1 VSNPIE
7 LTAERVI
14 DVSDG
19 DSAAPGINLA
29 NQYTGPDTLGVGLT
43 VVTATWTGPGS
54 PKNDDMR
61 RAHGQ
66 RLGKKAFPLVL
77 AVIHDG
83 QTWLT
88 GPGRDTAPVG
98 PIEASQAQRI
108 LQAGLDE
115 PDGLSGRQRV
125 SYLLRSLDTSGIPG
139 LSNVGLFANH
149 FLTTSAPELPEW
161 KDATESAMPL
171 LELRGDQLLTGMG
184 YRLKRATSSAH
195 ILSSEH
201 NAEALSIA
209 VVLKDEEAFEQAS
222 SRFAVSPVAYGLHL
236 ATEHGAPWLIALR
249 GSQIRIYPATPGVG
263 VGSRG
268 QADTYFELD
277 LVLLDAKCAGYLGLV
292 FTADALQPN
301 GFINLLLEGSERYA
315 TSLGER
321 LRDRVYAHAVPKLA
335 MAVAGDLGRLGNGD
349 LDTAYEVTLRIL
361 FRLLFQAYAEDGE
374 LLPYGK
380 NDRYTRN
387 SLKKWAQ
394 DFVDDP
400 GLVDRLDDEST
411 AIWRDL
417 LQVWEVIDTG
427 NSTWEVPPYNG
438 GLFGSDPDLHPHGA
452 LISRLK
458 LTDATVGDAV
468 FHLVVDE
475 MGEGGLG
482 AVDFRSLSVREFGTI
497 YEGLLES
504 ELSLTDIDLT
514 LDRKNTFVPAKDGD
528 EVEVHAGDV
537 YFHNKSGERKAT
549 GSYFTPAFAVQ
560 HLIDRALVP
569 TLDRHLEEVAE
580 LLDVGDESGAYR
592 KFFDFRVGDLA
603 MGSGHFLV
611 AAIDQIEVQMAAFLV
626 DHPVP
631 GVTNELRRL
640 EKAARDAL
648 GDDAGDYDIEPQSLL
663 RRQIARRCVYG
674 IDINP
679 IAVELA
685 RVGIWIHT
693 FVPGLP
699 MSSLDHNLVCANSLT
714 GIGTIDEALEALEPG
729 TDRTGTVS
737 SLRIMIET
745 ALDDAKELLLRAAE
759 SAEATKAE
767 VKEAAAIAREAAEK
781 AERAKALFDAAVAA
795 RIGEVDLTDVHDVDT
810 ILTVTG
816 TGEIGDSIDSLN
828 PGHMPYLFP
837 EVFLRDRGGFDVLIG
852 NPPWEKIKVEEHG
865 WWGLRFPGLRGL
877 SQAKKNALLK
887 ELKVERPDLVA
898 SYKAEVE
905 VTDRMRAVI
914 ARGPFKGIGRGDIDL
929 YQAFA
934 WRNWQLVR
942 DGGSAGVVLP
952 RGALSGAGTVEWRR
966 TVLDEGAFTDV
977 CFLTNSRAW
986 VFEGVHMSYTLA
998 LATIT
1003 KKFSE
1008 GVAFCGPFYSY
1019 REYLAG
1025 RNDRTT
1031 ATFAEFSGW
1040 SMTLAFPAIT
1050 DGVSGE
1056 ILREMK
1062 KAPPFDSASGF
1073 EFKPQTELHATSDRS
1088 LFSVD
1093 LSDSDGKIPVLTGA
1107 SFNLWSPNFGDPY
1120 GYADAD
1126 VLLSHLLQKTK
1137 RGATSARSAFSGM
1150 AIEGVDDLPINRA
1163 RIVFRDIARAT
1174 DYRTAIFCLASPG
1187 VSMVHQSPYLLRRAG
1202 TEGDEAYLLA
1212 IVSSIP
1218 FDWYARRWVEIHL
1231 TYQLLG
1237 PMPVPR
1243 PPLDSPLRK
1252 RVVELSGRLAAV
1264 DSRYDEWADA
1274 VGVPVGSLNEEPE
1287 RSDAI
1292 YELDALVSL
1301 LYGLSWDQVVH
1312 IFETFHRGWGYSERL
1327 AAVKNHHDYW
1337 KGRG

>member
-1 VSNPIE
+1 VSSPIE

-19 DSAAPGINLA
+19 DSAAPEISLA

-43 VVTATWTGPGS
+43 VATATWTGAGS
-54 PKNDDMR
+54 PRNDEMR
-61 RAHGQ
+61 RVHAQ

-77 AVIHDG
+77 AVAHDG
-83 QTWLT
+83 LTWLT

-98 PIEASQAQRI
+98 PIKTSQAQRI

-125 SYLLRSLDTSGIPG
+125 SYLLRSLDASGIPG

-161 KDATESAMPL
+161 KDATESAIPL

-268 QADTYFELD
+268 QADTYFALD
-277 LVLLDAKCAGYLGLV
+277 LALLDAKCAGYLGLV
-292 FTADALQPN
+292 FTADALQPD
-301 GFINLLLEGSERYA
+301 GFINLLLAGSERYA

-335 MAVAGDLGRLGNGD
+335 MAVAGDLGRLGDGD

-361 FRLLFQAYAEDGE
+361 FRLLFQAYAEDRE

-400 GLVDRLDDEST
+400 GLVGRLDPEST

-475 MGEGGLG
+475 MDEGGLG

-504 ELSLTDIDLT
+504 ELSRTDIDLT

-528 EVEVHAGDV
+528 EVVVYAGEV

-569 TLDRHLEEVAE
+569 TLDRHLDEVAA
-580 LLDVGDESGAYR
+580 LLDAGDESSAYR

-611 AAIDQIEVQMAAFLV
+611 AAIDQIEAQMAAFLV

-640 EKAARDAL
+640 EKAAREAL
-648 GDDAGDYDIEPQSLL
+648 GDDAGEYDIEPQSLL

-714 GIGTIDEALEALEPG
+714 GIGTIGEALDALELDTG
-729 TDRTGTVS
+729 KAGTVS

-745 ALDDAKELLLRAAE
+745 ALDHAKELLMRAAE

-767 VKEAAAIAREAAEK
+767 VKAAAEIAREAATK
-781 AERAKALFDAAVAA
+781 AKDAKALFDAAVAA
-795 RIGEVDLTDVHDVDT
+795 RIGGIDLAGVYDIESIFAISSADRVR
-810 ILTVTG
+810 
-816 TGEIGDSIDSLN
+816 EMIDSLN

-837 EVFLRDRGGFDVLIG
+837 EVFLRDNGGFDVLVG
-852 NPPWEKIKVEEHG
+852 NPPWEQLVVDELK
-865 WWGLRFPGLRGL
+865 WWTLRSPGLIGLPRG
-877 SQAKKNALLK
+877 KRDEALMRLRESRK
-887 ELKVERPDLVA
+887 DLVVDLEGEIERTA
-898 SYKAEVE
+898 WTRSV
-905 VTDRMRAVI
+905 VSS
-914 ARGPFKGIGRGDIDL
+914 GPYPGIGSSHVDL
-929 YQAFA
+929 FQAFS
-934 WRNWQLVR
+934 WRNVQLARVAGR
-942 DGGSAGVVLP
+942 VGVVLP
-952 RGALSGAGTVEWRR
+952 RGALNGSSATEWRK
-966 TVLDEGAFTDV
+966 
-977 CFLTNSRAW
+977 W
-986 VFEGVHMSYTLA
+986 VFERACFDDICLLA
-998 LATIT
+998 NRAEWVFENVEERKTFALIVVAIEPSDTA
-1003 KKFSE
+1003 KF
-1008 GVAFCGPFYSY
+1008 GGPFYGLSSFL
-1019 REYLAG
+1019 RG
-1025 RNDRTT
+1025 RLEPVSAKTVDIQSWSKT
-1031 ATFAEFSGW
+1031 A
-1040 SMTLAFPAIT
+1040 AFPVFASQESVDVLNQIQLT
-1050 DGVSGE
+1050 PFVLEAFGFVPARGDIGTTPGKKFWHHDGSGDLEVYGGQTYHFWNPDFGELYATASSLE
-1056 ILREMK
+1056 ILPALVT
-1062 KAPPFDSASGF
+1062 KARRSGKRKTSYYYGVEVKGVEDLALQKARISFRWISRATDTRTVIPCLIPPHSIAVDSAS
-1073 EFKPQTELHATSDRS
+1073 
-1088 LFSVD
+1088 
-1093 LSDSDGKIPVLTGA
+1093 
-1107 SFNLWSPNFGDPY
+1107 
-1120 GYADAD
+1120 
-1126 VLLSHLLQKTK
+1126 VLL
-1137 RGATSARSAFSGM
+1137 
-1150 AIEGVDDLPINRA
+1150 P
-1163 RIVFRDIARAT
+1163 
-1174 DYRTAIFCLASPG
+1174 RTAVP
-1187 VSMVHQSPYLLRRAG
+1187 
-1202 TEGDEAYLLA
+1202 EDEAFL
-1212 IVSSIP
+1212 IGVMSSIP
-1218 FDWYARRWVEIHL
+1218 FDWQARRWVEQNFTLELFRIQHA
-1231 TYQLLG
+1231 
-1237 PMPVPR
+1237 
-1243 PPLDSPLRK
+1243 PLRDGSIFVP
-1252 RVVELSGRLAAV
+1252 RVVELAGRLSAV
-1264 DSRYDEWADA
+1264 DSRYDDWAQA
-1274 VGVPVGSLNEEPE
+1274 VGVPVGSLNEEPG

-1312 IFETFHRGWGYSERL
+1312 IFETFHRGWDYSERL
-1327 AAVKNHHDYW
+1327 AAVKEHYDYW
-1337 KGRG
+1337 EGRG